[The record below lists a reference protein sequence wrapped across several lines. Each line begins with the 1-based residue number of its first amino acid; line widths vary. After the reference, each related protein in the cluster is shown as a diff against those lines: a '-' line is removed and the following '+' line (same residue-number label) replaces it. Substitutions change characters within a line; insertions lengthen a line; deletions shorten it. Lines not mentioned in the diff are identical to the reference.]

1 MRFLCFGLLLA
12 LAGLLTSPPVPAQQ
26 PPGHPTPGD
35 FPAKDSHE
43 GVTIAVVPILD
54 TPEAEKVFGL
64 EAAPTRA
71 GFLPVEF
78 IVFNHREKTLEM
90 ELDGIAIFSGPDRFE
105 MVEPETVAL
114 GLHPKPEQEIKD
126 PTEQKRRK
134 WPSPIPRGP
143 KKPPKDKK
151 KEIRET
157 ASASLRR
164 HQLRS
169 GQVLPGGYA
178 RGYLYFDLRRASID
192 VENAT
197 VYIPKV
203 TEKKSKKRLTFFEIS
218 LKPYALE

>member
-1 MRFLCFGLLLA
+1 MRFFCFGILLVM
-12 LAGLLTSPPVPAQQ
+12 AGLLTSPPVPAQQ
-26 PPGHPTPGD
+26 PPGQPTPGD
-35 FPAKDSHE
+35 FPAKDAHE

-54 TPEAEKVFGL
+54 TPEAEKIFGYF
-64 EAAPTRA
+64 APTRA

-78 IVFNHREKTLEM
+78 IVFNHRKKTIEM

-114 GLHPKPEQEIKD
+114 GLLPKPEQEIKD
-126 PTEQKRRK
+126 PTEQKQRR
-134 WPSPIPRGP
+134 WPVPIPRGS

-151 KEIRET
+151 KELREAT
-157 ASASLRR
+157 AASLRR
-164 HQLRS
+164 HELRS

-178 RGYLYFDLRRASID
+178 RGYLYFDLRRAAID

-203 TEKKSKKRLTFFEIS
+203 TEKKSKKRLTFFEIN